1 MPTPNTTLSLMPT
14 PTPTQNHLPRLDWI
28 PFGEP
33 PRKSPLLNPLLSLSL
48 LSIASCLYMFY
59 LYAVQ
64 SKPWLRRHPNRV
76 FVFRAKMELA
86 LAVFVIA
93 ACSIEPAALWNGCE
107 GADLARAHY
116 GECGATPSPAAAVL
130 AWLGQ
135 YCLLG
140 SELWFLVIVHDL
152 ASSVDNPFSSY
163 KLRATQYARAVH
175 GVAFVVATLLVTV
188 GGGARGGL
196 LAITHHAQ
204 YGGTVSGF
212 VWIQYSHS
220 LFQPATWL
228 CFYLWLAAIYVFGV
242 RTIYRATMR
251 FRHGL
256 PVSLEMRRKVLTR
269 TRLVVIGCEPHA
281 RLVAAA
287 SRALRCRSPSPRA
300 FTRGTHAPAQE
311 HHLLDAV
318 HHCEDRDDVRGGR
331 EQAVVV

>member
-1 MPTPNTTLSLMPT
+1 M
-14 PTPTQNHLPRLDWI
+14 
-28 PFGEP
+28 
-33 PRKSPLLNPLLSLSL
+33 
-48 LSIASCLYMFY
+48 
-59 LYAVQ
+59 
-64 SKPWLRRHPNRV
+64 
-76 FVFRAKMELA
+76 
-86 LAVFVIA
+86 
-93 ACSIEPAALWNGCE
+93 
-107 GADLARAHY
+107 
-116 GECGATPSPAAAVL
+116 L

-228 CFYLWLAAIYVFGV
+228 CFYLWLAAALWLVQLTTTVI
-242 RTIYRATMR
+242 T
-251 FRHGL
+251 
-256 PVSLEMRRKVLTR
+256 VSS
-269 TRLVVIGCEPHA
+269 LVVIPA
-281 RLVAAA
+281 SFSI
-287 SRALRCRSPSPRA
+287 SRALVGHSTLMQ
-300 FTRGTHAPAQE
+300 FTLLFGLLCVGAPTLCKTARRTCAEICAMKHASE
-311 HHLLDAV
+311 VDKTS
-318 HHCEDRDDVRGGR
+318 
-331 EQAVVV
+331 